1 LLFCSAAGASKVM
14 HQSGNGVML
23 KTDTASRGGE
33 PADDFEVLEARA
45 RQVRASCIQM
55 AFGGGEGHLS
65 SALSC
70 VDIMVTLF
78 GRWLNLTPASIEDPA
93 RDRFLF
99 SKGHACTTY
108 YAVLADHGFIE
119 PALLKT
125 YAQDDSPLINH
136 PCRHA
141 LPLLEISSGSL
152 GHGLGMATGMLYG
165 LRLADNQARAAV
177 LMSDGECNEGSVWE
191 AAMFAAAQHLDGLVA
206 IVDRNGLQAVGR
218 NDVIVGGTSLEE
230 KFRAF
235 GWSAKT
241 VDGNDIAALAAVLD
255 EVPFETGRPTAIIA
269 ETTAGH
275 GVGFMS
281 DQTLWH
287 YRVPS
292 ADEVEKA
299 LAEIGAEP
307 IQGRGA

>member
-1 LLFCSAAGASKVM
+1 
-14 HQSGNGVML
+14 
-23 KTDTASRGGE
+23 
-33 PADDFEVLEARA
+33 
-45 RQVRASCIQM
+45 
-55 AFGGGEGHLS
+55 
-65 SALSC
+65 
-70 VDIMVTLF
+70 
-78 GRWLNLTPASIEDPA
+78 
-93 RDRFLF
+93 
-99 SKGHACTTY
+99 
-108 YAVLADHGFIE
+108 
-119 PALLKT
+119 
-125 YAQDDSPLINH
+125 
-136 PCRHA
+136 
-141 LPLLEISSGSL
+141 
-152 GHGLGMATGMLYG
+152 
-165 LRLADNQARAAV
+165 
-177 LMSDGECNEGSVWE
+177 
-191 AAMFAAAQHLDGLVA
+191 MFAAAQHLDGLVA